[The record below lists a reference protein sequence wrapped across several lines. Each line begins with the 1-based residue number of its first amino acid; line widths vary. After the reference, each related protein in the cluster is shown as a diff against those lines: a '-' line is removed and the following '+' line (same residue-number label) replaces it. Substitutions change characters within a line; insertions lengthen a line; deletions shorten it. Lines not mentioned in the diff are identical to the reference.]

1 MMRHTRILNPMTTDP
16 TMDLDPRMDMDPAT
30 TDPTT
35 MDPTRD
41 LTTTDPTTTDPT
53 TTDLTTMNP
62 TTMGEGAYYEDVSGW
77 EGGCGKAPTGRE
89 VQNRY
94 FS

>member
-1 MMRHTRILNPMTTDP
+1 MMHHTRVLNPMTTDP
-16 TMDLDPRMDMDPAT
+16 TMDLDPTITDPAT

-53 TTDLTTMNP
+53 TTDLTTTNP
-62 TTMGEGAYYEDVSGW
+62 TTTGEGAYYEDVSGW
-77 EGGCGKAPTGRE
+77 EGGCGKASTGRQA
-89 VQNRY
+89 QNRS

>member
-1 MMRHTRILNPMTTDP
+1 MMHHTRVLNPMTTDP
-16 TMDLDPRMDMDPAT
+16 TMDLDPTITDPAT

-53 TTDLTTMNP
+53 TADPTTTNP
-62 TTMGEGAYYEDVSGW
+62 TTTGEGAYYEDVSGW

-89 VQNRY
+89 AHNRF